1 MPLYLLGFCPVAAVL
16 KGFELA
22 PRSLAGGADACV
34 ISWFRVRSGIMCIFA
49 PASEQRP
56 SVHPTVGLNGDNSGA
71 KGHFFIFWQGAVAA
85 LLDSSGAIKE
95 SILDTPPFWRPSIED
110 CSMRAIIVPTRD
122 GRFRRTRSS

>member
-1 MPLYLLGFCPVAAVL
+1 ML

-22 PRSLAGGADACV
+22 PRSLAGSADACV
-34 ISWFRVRSGIMCIFA
+34 IGWFRVRSGIMCIFA

-56 SVHPTVGLNGDNSGA
+56 SVSIHGDNSGA
-71 KGHFFIFWQGAVAA
+71 KGEGKSRGGPVFFNFSRGGLVFFNFIF
-85 LLDSSGAIKE
+85 
-95 SILDTPPFWRPSIED
+95 PPFWRPSIED